1 MPAPPEGDHFFNSFD
16 PQHFAAGRVS
26 TGMRL
31 RFFIYAMASLA
42 LLLCY
47 APFHFASDL
56 LQSGLRRVSGIL
68 LS

>member
-1 MPAPPEGDHFFNSFD
+1 MLPFRLQHGSRANKYRNIFPPAVF
-16 PQHFAAGRVS
+16 S